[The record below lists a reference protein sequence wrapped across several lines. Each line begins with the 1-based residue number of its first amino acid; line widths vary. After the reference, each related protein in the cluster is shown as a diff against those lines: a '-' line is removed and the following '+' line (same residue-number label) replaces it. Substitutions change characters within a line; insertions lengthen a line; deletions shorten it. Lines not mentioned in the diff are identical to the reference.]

1 MVKAGTDWEHKRET
15 GLKEILSHAKMV
27 ECMTHSSSPG
37 ILLVVKD
44 LSALA
49 SWVFKGQDLEKKKKK
64 EKERKNIMTG
74 QQGRYF

>member
-1 MVKAGTDWEHKRET
+1 MVKAGKDWEHKRET

-27 ECMTHSSSPG
+27 ESMTHSSSPG

-49 SWVFKGQDLEKKKKK
+49 SWVFKGQDLGKKRKRKRKKKHHD
-64 EKERKNIMTG
+64 RPAG
-74 QQGRYF
+74 